1 MKHEKTDRRSQR
13 TRDLLDQ
20 AIFALMAEKRY
31 ESITVQD
38 IIDRANVGRATF
50 YAHFQ
55 DKEDLAIS
63 SLERMLDGMAQQI
76 DAQDSDERWLP
87 LRELLQHIQEQQ
99 VIFQGLVRGRGL
111 DVFVE
116 RSQFYFAR
124 SIEKRLQTQLPKGSK
139 PAIPLALTANYMA
152 GAVVAL
158 LKWWLDNKLPYSPVK
173 MDEMCQQLLQANAAA
188 ALARRQR

>member
-1 MKHEKTDRRSQR
+1 MRHEKTDRRSQR

-20 AIFALMAEKRY
+20 AIFGLMAEKRY

-38 IIDRANVGRATF
+38 ILDRANVGRSTF

-76 DAQDSDERWLP
+76 NARDSGERWLP
-87 LRELLQHIQEQQ
+87 LRELLQHVQEQQ
-99 VIFQGLVRGRGL
+99 IIFQGLMRGRGL

-124 SIEKRLQTQLPKGSK
+124 TIEKRLQAQLPKGGR
-139 PAIPLALTANYMA
+139 PALPLAMTANYMA
-152 GAVVAL
+152 GAVVASI
-158 LKWWLDNKLPYSPVK
+158 KWWLDNKLPYSPEK
-173 MDEMCQQLLQANAAA
+173 MDEMCQQLLQTNANM
-188 ALARRQR
+188 ALGKKYV

>member
-76 DAQDSDERWLP
+76 DARDSDGRWLP
-87 LRELLQHIQEQQ
+87 LRELLQHVQEQQ
-99 VIFQGLVRGRGL
+99 VIFQGLMRGRGL

-124 SIEKRLQTQLPKGSK
+124 LLETRLQVQLPKGTK
-139 PAIPLALTANYMA
+139 PAIPLAVAANYMA

-158 LKWWLDNKLPYSPVK
+158 IKWWLDNKLPYSPEQ
-173 MDEMCQQLLQANAAA
+173 MDELCQQLLQANAAA
-188 ALARRQR
+188 ALGEKKV